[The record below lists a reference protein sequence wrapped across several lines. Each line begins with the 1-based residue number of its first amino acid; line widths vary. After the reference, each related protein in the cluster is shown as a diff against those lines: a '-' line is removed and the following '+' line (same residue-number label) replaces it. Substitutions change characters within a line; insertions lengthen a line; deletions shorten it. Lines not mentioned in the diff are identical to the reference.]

1 MKIDVAIVEE
11 LLAAIKADDEMS
23 AQMLLS
29 ELTKTSESE
38 VIHQV
43 EEIASNLQNTLQG
56 FGEDAELLLQT
67 KHDLPDV
74 SERLEYVIQTT
85 EEASSQTLQAAE
97 NMLAVVETMQ
107 TKLAAGEKV
116 DAELAELQQE
126 STNIMMSQSFQD
138 LTGQVLNRV
147 MMLVGSLEASL
158 MMLIQQSGIDYQA
171 IPERQ
176 ISDDEQ
182 KSREMQGVGP
192 NVTKSSK
199 DNIVD
204 SQEGV
209 DDLLADLGI

>member
-23 AQMLLS
+23 AQILLS